1 MSSVTCFPAEKALIT
16 LTPQIIRNLAASL
29 IPSNDHFFWWPI
41 YRFFQQNF
49 YPLSF
54 LFIFFLRYIRVVT
67 SLYGTYRYRPTP
79 IPLSPTYHTTDVTVI
94 IPTTDLIF

>member
-1 MSSVTCFPAEKALIT
+1 MSSVTFFLAGKVLIT

-41 YRFFQQNF
+41 YRLFQQNF

-54 LFIFFLRYIRVVT
+54 LFLFLLRYIRVVT
-67 SLYGTYRYRPTP
+67 SLYGIYKYRPTP